1 MNNCRGAFKSTVKI
15 LGEKKK
21 SVKMINGYQ
30 P

>member
-1 MNNCRGAFKSTVKI
+1 MSNYRGTFKSTVKI
-15 LGEKKK
+15 LGEKI